1 MLALKRSLSLTE
13 SCLSKQKIRSCPT
26 MESQPVIDE
35 NLQSRQQ
42 AVYGKE
48 AMMRMAQSNVLIVG
62 MNGVGA
68 EVAKDLILANMN
80 AVTLADTANVVISD
94 LSSQF
99 YLSEHDVG
107 QNRAAACLERM
118 KELNPAVR
126 VSAHLTAVTEE
137 LLAKHRVVVL
147 CDGSLADAESINEI
161 CHKNNIPFV
170 RAESRGVFSVVFSDF
185 GDAFTV
191 ADENGEQPATNIL
204 ASVSN
209 TNPVVA
215 FVIEDELPAVSEGD
229 LVTFREVKGMIELN
243 SLPAVRV
250 KSVNHKTKEIT
261 FDVDG
266 TSMGAYRGGG
276 TICQVK
282 QPKTFTFKP
291 LREALRNPGE
301 LIITDYAK
309 FGRAE
314 QLHVAFIALHRYMA
328 KNQGALPQPSVERD
342 AAAFV
347 SLAQEVHAEFA
358 GTPIGA
364 GDLDLDLMAKFAN
377 VSAGSLSPMAAIV
390 GGLAAQEAIKAC
402 ALKYT
407 PLTQFLYFDCVEA
420 LPSSPLPP
428 SEVAPLGSRYDGQIA
443 VFGRTLQELMGE
455 QHVFLVGAG
464 ALGCEFLKNYPMM
477 GVCCGA
483 GGLMTVTDDDVI
495 EKSNLSRQ
503 FLFRNWHIG
512 QSKSTSAVEQAR
524 AINASLKASPLISR
538 VAPNT
543 EHVFN
548 DTFWETQNVIT
559 NALDNVPARLY
570 VDQRCMYFAKPLLES
585 GTLGTKLNTQV
596 CQPQL
601 DSCRF

>member
-1 MLALKRSLSLTE
+1 
-13 SCLSKQKIRSCPT
+13 
-26 MESQPVIDE
+26 MESQPIIDE

-48 AMMRMAQSNVLIVG
+48 AMMRMAQSNVLIIG
-62 MNGVGA
+62 LNGVGA

-80 AVTLADTANVVISD
+80 AVTLADTANVVVRD
-94 LSSQF
+94 LSTHF
-99 YLSEHDVG
+99 YLSDHDVG
-107 QNRAAACLERM
+107 HNRAAACLERM

-126 VSAHLTAVTEE
+126 VTAHVTPITEE
-137 LLAKHRVVVL
+137 LLIKHRVVVV
-147 CDGSLADAESINEI
+147 CDGSLGDAEHWNEV
-161 CHKNNIPFV
+161 CHMHNIPFV

-204 ASVSN
+204 ASISN

-215 FVIEDELPAVSEGD
+215 FVIEDELPAVGEGD
-229 LVTFREVKGMIELN
+229 LVTFREVKGMTQLN
-243 SLPAVRV
+243 SAELPPVRV

-261 FDVDG
+261 FEIDG
-266 TSMGAYRGGG
+266 TSMGAYRSGG

-282 QPKTFTFKP
+282 QPKTFKFAP
-291 LREALRNPGE
+291 LRQALRSPGE
-301 LIITDYAK
+301 LTITDYAK

-314 QLHVAFIALHRYMA
+314 QLHIAFITLHRYMER
-328 KNQGALPQPSVERD
+328 NQGVLPQPSVQRD
-342 AAAFV
+342 SAAFV
-347 SLAQEVHAEFA
+347 ALAQEVHAEFA
-358 GTPIGA
+358 GSPIGEIE
-364 GDLDLDLMAKFAN
+364 LDLDLMGKFAS
-377 VSAGSLSPMAAIV
+377 VSSGSLSPMAAIV

-407 PLTQFLYFDCVEA
+407 PICQFLYFDCVEV
-420 LPSSPLPP
+420 LPSTPLSPD
-428 SEVAPLGSRYDGQIA
+428 EVAPLGSRYDGQIA
-443 VFGRTLQELMGE
+443 VFGRTLQERMGE
-455 QHVFLVGAG
+455 QHIFLVGAG

-477 GVCCGA
+477 GVCCGS

-512 QSKSTSAVEQAR
+512 QSKSMSAVEQAR
-524 AINASLKASPLISR
+524 AINSALKARPLISR

-548 DTFWETQNVIT
+548 DTFWETQNVVT
-559 NALDNVPARLY
+559 NALDNVPARMY
-570 VDQRCMYFAKPLLES
+570 VDQRCLYFAKPLLES

-596 CQPQL
+596 WRPRTALLSLVASQSVRW
-601 DSCRF
+601 SCPT

>member
-1 MLALKRSLSLTE
+1 
-13 SCLSKQKIRSCPT
+13 

-48 AMMRMAQSNVLIVG
+48 AMMRMAQSNVLIIG
-62 MNGVGA
+62 MNGIGA

-80 AVTLADTANVVISD
+80 AVTLADTANVVIRD
-94 LSSQF
+94 LSSHF

-126 VSAHLTAVTEE
+126 VTAHVTPVTEE
-137 LLAKHRVVVL
+137 LLVKHRVVVV
-147 CDGSLADAESINEI
+147 CDGSLGDAEKWNDI
-161 CHKNNIPFV
+161 CHMHNIAFV

-204 ASVSN
+204 ASISN

-215 FVIEDELPAVSEGD
+215 FVIEDELPAVGEGD
-229 LVTFREVKGMIELN
+229 LVAFREVKGMTELN
-243 SLPAVRV
+243 ATSLSPIRV
-250 KSVNHKTKEIT
+250 KNVNHKTKEIT
-261 FDVDG
+261 FDIDG

-282 QPKTFTFKP
+282 QPKTFKFAP
-291 LREALRNPGE
+291 LRQALRDPGE
-301 LIITDYAK
+301 LVITDYAK

-314 QLHVAFIALHRYMA
+314 QLHIAFLALHRYMER
-328 KNQGALPQPSVERD
+328 NQGALPQPSVERD

-347 SLAQEVHAEFA
+347 SLAKEVHAEFA
-358 GTPIGA
+358 GSPVGESE
-364 GDLDLDLMAKFAN
+364 LDLDLMGKFAS
-377 VSAGSLSPMAAIV
+377 VSTGSLSPMAAIV

-407 PLTQFLYFDCVEA
+407 PITQFLYFDCVEV
-420 LPSSPLPP
+420 LPSAPLSP

-443 VFGRTLQELMGE
+443 VFGRTLQEQMGE
-455 QHVFLVGAG
+455 QNIFLVGAG

-512 QSKSTSAVEQAR
+512 QSKSMSAVEQAR
-524 AINASLKASPLISR
+524 AINPNLKARPLTSR

-548 DTFWETQNVIT
+548 DTFWETQHCVT

-596 CQPQL
+596 RRPFL
-601 DSCRF
+601 GALLL

>member
-1 MLALKRSLSLTE
+1 
-13 SCLSKQKIRSCPT
+13 

-48 AMMRMAQSNVLIVG
+48 AMLRMASSSVLIIG
-62 MNGVGA
+62 MNGIGA

-80 AVTLADTANVVISD
+80 AVTLADTTSVVIRD
-94 LSSQF
+94 LSSHF
-99 YLSEHDVG
+99 YLSESDVG

-126 VSAHLTAVTEE
+126 VTAHVTPITED
-137 LLAKHRVVVL
+137 LLKSHRVVVV
-147 CDGSLADAESINEI
+147 CDGSLGDSEKWNEV
-161 CHKNNIPFV
+161 CHMHNIAFV

-204 ASVSN
+204 ASISN

-215 FVIEDELPAVSEGD
+215 FVIEDELPAVGEGD
-229 LVTFREVKGMIELN
+229 LVTFREVKGMAELN
-243 SLPAVRV
+243 APELPPIRV
-250 KSVNHKTKEIT
+250 KSVNHKTKEIA
-261 FDVDG
+261 FDIDG
-266 TSMGAYRGGG
+266 TGMGTYRGGG

-282 QPKTFTFKP
+282 APKTFKFSP
-291 LREALRNPGE
+291 LRLALRNPGE
-301 LIITDYAK
+301 FICTDYAK

-314 QLHVAFIALHRYMA
+314 QLHVAFIALHRFMDR
-328 KNQGALPQPSVERD
+328 NQGALPQPSMERD

-358 GTPIGA
+358 GSPVGESP
-364 GDLDLDLMAKFAN
+364 LDLDLMSKFAH
-377 VSAGSLSPMAAIV
+377 VSSGSLSPMAAIV

-407 PLTQFLYFDCVEA
+407 PITQFLYMDCVEA
-420 LPSSPLPP
+420 LPSTPLSPA
-428 SEVAPLGSRYDGQIA
+428 EVQPLGCRYDGQIA
-443 VFGRTLQELMGE
+443 VFGRTLQERMGE
-455 QHVFLVGAG
+455 QNVFLVGAG
-464 ALGCEFLKNYPMM
+464 ALGCEFLKNFPMM
-477 GVCCGA
+477 GVSCGS

-512 QSKSTSAVEQAR
+512 QSKSVSAVEQAR
-524 AINASLKASPLISR
+524 SINPTLKARPLISR

-548 DTFWETQNVIT
+548 DTFWETQHVIT

-596 CQPQL
+596 RVMCPMFARIAYPRSGGSAPRNRSL
-601 DSCRF
+601 WSLS

>member
-1 MLALKRSLSLTE
+1 
-13 SCLSKQKIRSCPT
+13 
-26 MESQPVIDE
+26 
-35 NLQSRQQ
+35 
-42 AVYGKE
+42 
-48 AMMRMAQSNVLIVG
+48 MAQSNVLIIG
-62 MNGVGA
+62 MNGIGA

-80 AVTLADTANVVISD
+80 AITLADTANVVIRD
-94 LSSQF
+94 LSSHF

-126 VSAHLTAVTEE
+126 VSAHVTPVTEE
-137 LLAKHRVVVL
+137 LLTKHRVVVV
-147 CDGSLADAESINEI
+147 CDGSLGDAEKWNEV
-161 CHKNNIPFV
+161 CHMHNIAFV

-215 FVIEDELPAVSEGD
+215 FVIEDELPAVGEGD
-229 LVTFREVKGMIELN
+229 LVTFREVKGMVELN
-243 SLPAVRV
+243 AATLAPVRV
-250 KSVNHKTKEIT
+250 KNVNHKTKEIT
-261 FDVDG
+261 FDIDG

-282 QPKTFTFKP
+282 QPKTFKFAP
-291 LREALRNPGE
+291 LREALRSPGE
-301 LIITDYAK
+301 LVITDYAK

-314 QLHVAFIALHRYMA
+314 QLHIAFIALHRYMER
-328 KNQGALPQPSVERD
+328 NQGAMPQPSVERD

-347 SLAQEVHAEFA
+347 SLAKEVHAEFA
-358 GTPIGA
+358 GSPVGESE
-364 GDLDLDLMAKFAN
+364 LDLDLMGKFAS
-377 VSAGSLSPMAAIV
+377 VSTGSLSPMAAIV

-407 PLTQFLYFDCVEA
+407 PITQFLYFDCVEV
-420 LPSSPLPP
+420 LPSSPLSPA
-428 SEVAPLGSRYDGQIA
+428 EVAPLGSRYDGQIA
-443 VFGRTLQELMGE
+443 VFGRTLQEQMGE
-455 QHVFLVGAG
+455 QNIFLVGAG

-477 GVCCGA
+477 GVCCGS

-512 QSKSTSAVEQAR
+512 QSKSLSAVEQAR
-524 AINASLKASPLISR
+524 AINSALK
-538 VAPNT
+538 
-543 EHVFN
+543 
-548 DTFWETQNVIT
+548 
-559 NALDNVPARLY
+559 
-570 VDQRCMYFAKPLLES
+570 
-585 GTLGTKLNTQV
+585 
-596 CQPQL
+596 
-601 DSCRF
+601 